1 MISVI
6 IPTYNEAISISKLV
20 HALQQQDRKVDVEI
34 LVSDGGSTDETL
46 NIATAAGARSFLS
59 PAKGRAVQMNFGA
72 GKAKGEILYF
82 IHADTL
88 PPKTYVADIYQAI
101 SRGCQAG
108 RYRTRFDSPHLMLKV
123 NAFFTRFD
131 WHICSGGDQT
141 LFITKQL
148 FKTIKGFD
156 ETMLIM
162 EDYDIVTR
170 TKKHTPYCVMNG
182 YAVVSARK
190 YETNSWL
197 KVQLA
202 NKKIVNMYKKGAS
215 QKDMVATYK
224 QMLIYR

>member
-1 MISVI
+1 MISII
-6 IPTYNEAISISKLV
+6 IPTYNEADSIGNLV
-20 HALQQQDRKVDVEI
+20 FALQQHKTNKDVEI
-34 LVSDGGSTDETL
+34 IVCDGGSTDETVC
-46 NIATAAGARSFLS
+46 IATMAGAKTYLS
-59 PAKGRAVQMNFGA
+59 PVKGRSVQMNYGA
-72 GKAKGEILYF
+72 SQASGEILYF

-88 PPKTYVADIYQAI
+88 PPQTYATDIIKAIKQGYQ
-101 SRGCQAG
+101 CG
-108 RYRTRFDSPHLMLKV
+108 RYHTRFNSSAFMLKI

-148 FKTIKGFD
+148 FESINGFD
-156 ETMLIM
+156 ESMMIM

-170 TKKHTPYCVMNG
+170 AKKNASYCVMNG

-190 YETNSWL
+190 YKTNSWL

-215 QKDMVATYK
+215 QNDMVATYK
-224 QMLIYR
+224 QMLAYR